1 MFGKLFAGF
10 LAVFAAL
17 ACVGY
22 CKKKHTGGSPA
33 RKDPLEER
41 SVENVADLNDPFVR
55 ARGTSRDE
63 E

>member
-17 ACVGY
+17 AGVGY
-22 CKKKHTGGSPA
+22 VQKKRRSGKTPTD
-33 RKDPLEER
+33 DPLGER
-41 SVENVADLNDPFVR
+41 SVENVADLNDSFIR
-55 ARGTSRDE
+55 ARGE